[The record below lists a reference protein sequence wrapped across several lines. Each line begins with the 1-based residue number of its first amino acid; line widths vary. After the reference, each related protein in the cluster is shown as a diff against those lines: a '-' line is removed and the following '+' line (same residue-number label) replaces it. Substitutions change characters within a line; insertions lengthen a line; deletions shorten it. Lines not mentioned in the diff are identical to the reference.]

1 MAEIGAEE
9 RLLRAIRSA
18 VGDRIA
24 YVCFSGGIDSTV
36 VLAGC
41 VRAGVETVALLGV
54 SDSLPAAERE
64 DAHRIAVELGA
75 RVEEVRTNEME
86 SDAYR
91 ENSGDRCYHCK
102 TALYETVQAL
112 AEERRENGVIL
123 VGTQMRVL
131 GGHCRVLRAANGRAV
146 VARLVAD
153 GG

>member
-1 MAEIGAEE
+1 MNTQARVSSVAEIDAEA
-9 RLLRAIRSA
+9 RLLGAIRSA

-36 VLAGC
+36 VLTGC

-64 DAHRIAVELGA
+64 DAHRIATEIGA

-91 ENSGDRCYHCK
+91 E
-102 TALYETVQAL
+102 
-112 AEERRENGVIL
+112 I
-123 VGTQMRVL
+123 
-131 GGHCRVLRAANGRAV
+131 GRASCRERV
-146 VARLVAD
+146 
-153 GG
+153 